1 MAEWYSSF
9 MSSGT
14 NKFFKFQMLM
24 VRYHG
29 GLKKWGTYKKWYLP
43 NYFRNSILDPIIS
56 KINANGPF
64 CPFPGAFFSLLGL
77 TIKTSLSL
85 LGPFFFGPSR
95 AGHFSRFLV
104 GLVNLVHC

>member
-1 MAEWYSSF
+1 MDEKN
-9 MSSGT
+9 GV
-14 NKFFKFQMLM
+14 LELGELE
-24 VRYHG
+24 YH
-29 GLKKWGTYKKWYLP
+29 KKWYLP
-43 NYFRNSILDPIIS
+43 NYFRNSISDPIIS

-64 CPFPGAFFSLLGL
+64 CSFPGAFFSLLGL